1 MLRAVADSLKATFQD
16 EDVVCRFGGEEF
28 LAILPGTPTEGAA
41 QRAEEVR
48 AKIEALVVRYVDGNL
63 PRVTISIG
71 VASFPQSGANFQ
83 DVMKAAD
90 EALYRAK
97 DGGRNQVQTS
107 PKSGDVFASNPVLT
121 VQNSLANSFSR
132 PHRNGAAA

>member
-1 MLRAVADSLKATFQD
+1 M
-16 EDVVCRFGGEEF
+16 
-28 LAILPGTPTEGAA
+28 
-41 QRAEEVR
+41 R
-48 AKIEALVVRYVDGNL
+48 AKIEALVVRYVDANL

-71 VASFPQSGANFQ
+71 VAAFPQSGDNFQ
-83 DVMKAAD
+83 GVMKAAD

-107 PKSGDVFASNPVLT
+107 PKTGDAASMNPVLDM
-121 VQNSLANSFSR
+121 QNGLANGLSR